1 MNGLQ
6 KELDVLKRIM
16 NSDSPTKDAEFQKKV
31 DEINKLYPSES
42 DGDLIADFVMQCY
55 EKIGDE
61 LNQVKNELTVRQQ
74 LADISGFISLSYI
87 AKNYFG
93 KSMDVLLMASQVSL
107 PKTKRRD

>member
-42 DGDLIADFVMQCY
+42 DGDLIADFVMQ
-55 EKIGDE
+55 
-61 LNQVKNELTVRQQ
+61 
-74 LADISGFISLSYI
+74 F
-87 AKNYFG
+87 
-93 KSMDVLLMASQVSL
+93 MLL
-107 PKTKRRD
+107 